1 MATRIN
7 NFITQIG
14 QGVKPNMFS
23 VDIRFP
29 GANLSAGT
37 VSDADRELVNVL
49 CKSAALPASNLG
61 VIEVPFRGRTVKIA
75 GDRTFDTWTATF
87 FNDKDMKIRSF
98 FESWLESMNTP
109 IKFKEGYNYLQSDKE
124 EFARILGRSYI
135 TDWFIGDYTKHVL
148 AANPKKKIKIMYSHA
163 LDSIRVGDF
172 DSIPTFNLS
181 EYDFFVWI
189 VNKSNDHW
197 SLAYHPTLTET
208 DVIYVDSMHWDP
220 PEDFLEC
227 INKYGHRFDEK

>member
-87 FNDKDMKIRSF
+87 FNDKDFKLRAL
-98 FESWLESMNTP
+98 FEAWANSINTHAGNTSERFLPDGQGTGYMANLFVTQLEKDNTETGSALRTYQLHHCFPTNVSP
-109 IKFKEGYNYLQSDKE
+109 IELAYDSNDQIE
-124 EFARILGRSYI
+124 EFTVEWQYSYF
-135 TDWFIGDYTKHVL
+135 TAKGGTRDGVSGIGV
-148 AANPKKKIKIMYSHA
+148 
-163 LDSIRVGDF
+163 V
-172 DSIPTFNLS
+172 
-181 EYDFFVWI
+181 
-189 VNKSNDHW
+189 
-197 SLAYHPTLTET
+197 
-208 DVIYVDSMHWDP
+208 
-220 PEDFLEC
+220 
-227 INKYGHRFDEK
+227 